1 MDRAQSGILP
11 SSALDLATFK
21 ELFGDIISGAAVPLV
36 LKHLQRTQQ
45 AVITD
50 LDDDEHAT
58 IKFLQRSATSSR
70 DRSRKDASI
79 SEADRGVIALR
90 RSLKKMEDEAMGIQ
104 QRINAQDTE
113 VRSLLRDG
121 RRPEALRMLKKK
133 KLSEKALA
141 QKDVVIENISG
152 MLFKL
157 ENSENDTKVF
167 DSKGFQILKYF
178 F

>member
-1 MDRAQSGILP
+1 MIQAVGARQTWRTFAYVCFACGLLYAALQCLWLRKLRIPHKTKALQKHDRHNHP
-11 SSALDLATFK
+11 D
-21 ELFGDIISGAAVPLV
+21 ELIDDPTAIPLV
-36 LKHLQRTQQ
+36 DQRP
-45 AVITD
+45 
-50 LDDDEHAT
+50 
-58 IKFLQRSATSSR
+58 QRSPQANR
-70 DRSRKDASI
+70 R
-79 SEADRGVIALR
+79 VIALR
-90 RSLKKMEDEAMGIQ
+90 KSLKKTEDEAMGIQ

-157 ENSENDTKVF
+157 ENSENDTR
-167 DSKGFQILKYF
+167 GIWQ
-178 F
+178 